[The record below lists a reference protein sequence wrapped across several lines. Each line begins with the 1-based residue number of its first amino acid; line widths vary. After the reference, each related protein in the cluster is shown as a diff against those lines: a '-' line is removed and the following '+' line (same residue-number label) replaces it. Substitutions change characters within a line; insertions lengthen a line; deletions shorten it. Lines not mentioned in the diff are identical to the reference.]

1 MLSFAP
7 LSFDDRQRYTALYA
21 RCPEKCAQYSF
32 FALWGWNETDPAEL
46 AWTPDLCWIRC
57 RGHREGLIAPT
68 GDWDAVD
75 WDDAFERHLTPSDVL
90 LDVPEALVRRFSPAL
105 TSRLEIEELRDE
117 WEYVHSV
124 SALIALKGGKYVHK
138 RAHVRSF
145 LETYRWEY
153 VPLPPE
159 DFPELLAFQAEWC
172 RRRDAGNNP
181 MLRAEDR
188 AIRRALEAW
197 EDLPLTGAMLRVDGI
212 AVACTISEELS
223 PDTIDIRFEK
233 AFGDEYTGIYQA
245 LNCLFL
251 ERQGRSYRQV
261 NREEDMGSPGLRDA
275 KLSYHPDS
283 FIKKY
288 RIRYKAG

>member
-1 MLSFAP
+1 MAQTQERKIQERGGVQGSHPIKSDSPTIFA
-7 LSFDDRQRYTALYA
+7 
-21 RCPEKCAQYSF
+21 
-32 FALWGWNETDPAEL
+32 G
-46 AWTPDLCWIRC
+46 
-57 RGHREGLIAPT
+57 
-68 GDWDAVD
+68 
-75 WDDAFERHLTPSDVL
+75 
-90 LDVPEALVRRFSPAL
+90 ALV
-105 TSRLEIEELRDE
+105 
-117 WEYVHSV
+117 
-124 SALIALKGGKYVHK
+124 ALKGGKYVHK

-153 VPLPPE
+153 VPLLPE

-172 RRRDAGNNP
+172 RRRDADNNP

-212 AVACTISEELS
+212 AVACTIAEELS